1 MRVSLCFVLAVA
13 VLALLR
19 INVATISNKV
29 KRMENT
35 VMTLKPRKLVK
46 KLSLIPT
53 MGHGCWLQGNDL
65 LLVMDED
72 PCKSRAYQV

>member
-1 MRVSLCFVLAVA
+1 
-13 VLALLR
+13 
-19 INVATISNKV
+19 
-29 KRMENT
+29 
-35 VMTLKPRKLVK
+35 MTLKPRKLVK